1 MRPDLYNIRSPEALD
16 VYGEEASNTNTNI
29 NRVIVS
35 EKGAIIL
42 VAALLAVL
50 CGISLVRSEGARDEA
65 MKAERESRMQQYYLL
80 EMDAKLI
87 AAGIKKPDEA
97 LAKQESKQ

>member
-1 MRPDLYNIRSPEALD
+1 MIPDSYRTRAVDCGDI
-16 VYGEEASNTNTNI
+16 YTEEHGNTNI

-97 LAKQESKQ
+97 LAKQESK